1 MIRPHAVVQSARW
14 GRPFYPDAL
23 SRFVNPWRQIGLAGR
38 PDKRGIPAPHAADN
52 DIRLK
57 LRWLNRYRLLFA
69 SILLGSTLFIHF
81 SKLSDRIH
89 PTLVILYGA
98 IAALFLLSFVYAV
111 WLPRSAHRNLL
122 AYLQITIDS
131 VVITSILLV
140 TGSFESVFTFLYLV
154 IIIYTGTIL
163 YRRGSL
169 IVATLCSGQ
178 YLLLVALEYSN
189 WFPLLTAANML
200 SVASHQWPFV
210 VYRIVITVSACFAV
224 AILSSHLSEQA
235 LRTRKELK
243 AMEDRVRR
251 VEKMAAVGEMGAGLA
266 HEIKNPLASITGS
279 IQLLR
284 EEIPFETGRDK
295 LMQIILREADRLS
308 ALVGNFLLFARPPSG
323 KSVPIEL
330 DRAIPETIRL
340 IEQDQRCR
348 DAVTVEQNG
357 QAGLWIN
364 MDPDHFRQILW
375 NLLLN
380 ALEAVNG
387 DGRVRVD
394 RDTSRNGH
402 VAVRISDNGCGISEE
417 QMRNIFDP
425 FYTSK
430 PHGTGL
436 GLSIV
441 HSILESYGGW
451 LEVESQPGQ
460 GAHFTMNIKKTPPPT
475 VT

>member
-1 MIRPHAVVQSARW
+1 
-14 GRPFYPDAL
+14 
-23 SRFVNPWRQIGLAGR
+23 
-38 PDKRGIPAPHAADN
+38 
-52 DIRLK
+52 
-57 LRWLNRYRLLFA
+57 
-69 SILLGSTLFIHF
+69 
-81 SKLSDRIH
+81 
-89 PTLVILYGA
+89 
-98 IAALFLLSFVYAV
+98 
-111 WLPRSAHRNLL
+111 
-122 AYLQITIDS
+122 
-131 VVITSILLV
+131 VITSILLV

-224 AILSSHLSEQA
+224 AILSSRLSEQA
-235 LRTRKELK
+235 RRTRKELK
-243 AMEDRVRR
+243 AMADRVRR

-348 DAVTVEQNG
+348 DAVTIEQNG
-357 QAGLWIN
+357 QAGLWIH

-451 LEVESQPGQ
+451 LEVESKPGQ
-460 GAHFTMNIKKTPPPT
+460 GAHFTMNIKKTPPPS